1 MKRDLSR
8 EEFIRKNNTQTKRS
22 LNLNYIPLTE
32 MRLRDIGQRTF
43 KAEVELGFS
52 KSESKKES
60 SRCYLCHYQF
70 EINNDLC
77 VLCDECLLVKPV
89 DGCIKEVS
97 SKSVKEKWRSRT

>member
-1 MKRDLSR
+1 
-8 EEFIRKNNTQTKRS
+8 
-22 LNLNYIPLTE
+22 

-97 SKSVKEKWRSRT
+97 SKSVKKVVKLNLQLLNLVSRMESIMDCYISIQKMCSVW